1 MRINHT
7 IDIFIENKK
16 WLNKKVFTTRK
27 GINKAIY
34 NFSYCALKNGILL
47 SKFNQDKKIK
57 KFESKINFI
66 LADDQLL
73 QKLNTKFL
81 KKKKPTNVL
90 SFPNDNLRKDRVKF
104 LGEVFLAYE
113 TCIKEAKKLNVKNID
128 RVAHLIVHGTLHLLG
143 FTHHKREEE
152 KKMNN
157 LETQTLN
164 SLGIYYYN

>member
-1 MRINHT
+1 MR
-7 IDIFIENKK
+7 F
-16 WLNKKVFTTRK
+16 
-27 GINKAIY
+27 
-34 NFSYCALKNGILL
+34 
-47 SKFNQDKKIK
+47 
-57 KFESKINFI
+57 
-66 LADDQLL
+66 
-73 QKLNTKFL
+73 
-81 KKKKPTNVL
+81 
-90 SFPNDNLRKDRVKF
+90 
-104 LGEVFLAYE
+104 FLAYE